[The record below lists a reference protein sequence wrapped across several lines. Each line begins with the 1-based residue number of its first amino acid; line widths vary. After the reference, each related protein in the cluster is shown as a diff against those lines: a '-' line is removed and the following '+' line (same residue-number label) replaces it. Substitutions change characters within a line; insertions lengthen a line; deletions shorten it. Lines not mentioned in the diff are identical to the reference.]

1 VLEKE
6 NAIEDLLILVGD
18 QDPALARKNSPKSLR
33 AVYGQS
39 LEDNVIYAA
48 PDIEMAQIQINSIF
62 VSSPP
67 FPSADQA
74 ELYEDDDVPVLS
86 DTGLHNRD
94 RDRSRELSYDS
105 QASDAKGDSS
115 GKPQFRARSVP
126 STTAVPSI
134 QPRMSRAAALRAGL
148 VDTKSSSKPRGALS
162 KEEIA
167 RTFANVPGHKR
178 SVT

>member
-1 VLEKE
+1 V
-6 NAIEDLLILVGD
+6 LVGD
-18 QDPALARKNSPKSLR
+18 RDPAVARKTSPNSLR
-33 AVYGQS
+33 ALYGES
-39 LEDNVIYAA
+39 LQDNAVYAA

-62 VSSPP
+62 VSSPL
-67 FPSADQA
+67 FPPADEA
-74 ELYEDDDVPVLS
+74 ELYDDGDVPVLA

-94 RDRSRELSYDS
+94 RSRESSYDS
-105 QASDAKGDSS
+105 QGNGSRVDSS
-115 GKPQFRARSVP
+115 GKVQFRARPIP

-148 VDTKSSSKPRGALS
+148 VDVQSGPSKPRGPLS

-178 SVT
+178 SVR

>member
-1 VLEKE
+1 MLEKE

-18 QDPALARKNSPKSLR
+18 QDPAVARQNSPNSLR
-33 AVYGQS
+33 ALYGQS

-67 FPSADQA
+67 FPPADEA
-74 ELYEDDDVPVLS
+74 ELYDDDDVPVLA

-94 RDRSRELSYDS
+94 CDRSRELSYDS
-105 QASDAKGDSS
+105 QASDAQGDPGVKS
-115 GKPQFRARSVP
+115 QFRARPVP
-126 STTAVPSI
+126 STTAIPSI

-148 VDTKSSSKPRGALS
+148 VVTKSPSKPRGALS

-178 SVT
+178 SST